1 MKIYFFIYIYFMKI
15 RLILIFIIFKL
26 SIEFKPVIG
35 IYGIVSPADDY
46 TNYNKETLDE
56 ALVRWLE
63 DEGAKIILIH
73 HWYSHKELDDI
84 TSKVN
89 GILLPGVVRKKNSL
103 DSLWE
108 SNAKY
113 ILDKSIER
121 KIPIFG
127 ICRGFLLI
135 SAFMGNNMN
144 LLSDY
149 NNRRAN
155 NVEIIPESFKA
166 KLFSLFEPKNF
177 EEMKN
182 LLTTPFYQYRGII
195 PEDFI
200 NNKLLNENFIITS
213 YGYDRD
219 GKKFVGS
226 IESKN
231 KDKFKIYG
239 MQFHPEKA
247 PYIRHPRYKNKQ
259 TMDTIKRSQL
269 IAMFFVNEAR
279 KNNQRFSQSDYNKY
293 DFIDTFNGNK
303 FTDFDYEMNTYT
315 FYKDNKRE

>member
-1 MKIYFFIYIYFMKI
+1 MKI

-26 SIEFKPVIG
+26 SIEYKPVIG

-135 SAFMGNNMN
+135 SAFMGNI
-144 LLSDY
+144 Y
-149 NNRRAN
+149 YQ
-155 NVEIIPESFKA
+155 IIII
-166 KLFSLFEPKNF
+166 
-177 EEMKN
+177 EEQIM
-182 LLTTPFYQYRGII
+182 
-195 PEDFI
+195 
-200 NNKLLNENFIITS
+200 
-213 YGYDRD
+213 
-219 GKKFVGS
+219 
-226 IESKN
+226 
-231 KDKFKIYG
+231 
-239 MQFHPEKA
+239 
-247 PYIRHPRYKNKQ
+247 
-259 TMDTIKRSQL
+259 
-269 IAMFFVNEAR
+269 
-279 KNNQRFSQSDYNKY
+279 
-293 DFIDTFNGNK
+293 
-303 FTDFDYEMNTYT
+303 
-315 FYKDNKRE
+315 